1 MAKEGIAEDK
11 IEKMKPDL
19 EELVEDFNQVE
30 DESLQKKIS
39 RLALELSL
47 KANMLIFAARTVLFQ
62 YIFCFPD
69 ALQTQP
75 DRPWTEQR
83 QASIQSGWI
92 FIKVSVL

>member
-1 MAKEGIAEDK
+1 MIIKLMAKEGIAEDK

-47 KANMLIFAARTVLFQ
+47 KANILIFAARTVLFQ
-62 YIFCFPD
+62 YF
-69 ALQTQP
+69 
-75 DRPWTEQR
+75 
-83 QASIQSGWI
+83 
-92 FIKVSVL
+92 